1 MRSRIKSFLMSS
13 KRSLVFLSM
22 FLLLFS
28 FLTGNFIVDGD
39 DTAKA
44 VVIDFANHFLYLVVT
59 KLHRCE
65 LGDKKVF
72 EKFDCC
78 IELLWKGVFR
88 CLSHS
93 YFFRFLKCFTMRFTR
108 WMSTPMIS
116 RIWCCVSPARHS

>member
-44 VVIDFANHFLYLVVT
+44 VVIDFADHFFYLIIT
-59 KLHRCE
+59 KLQRCQ
-65 LGDKKVF
+65 LSDKKVF
-72 EKFDCC
+72 EKFNCR
-78 IELLWKGVFR
+78 IEFLGNGVFR

-93 YFFRFLKCFTMRFTR
+93 YLFRFLKCFTMRFR
-108 WMSTPMIS
+108 SEE
-116 RIWCCVSPARHS
+116 RV